1 MISRSH
7 LNCYRSVFINS
18 LLILWAFQL
27 SLDPTKPQD
36 DMGFMDAG
44 IPNVS
49 LAIEFKTRVP
59 EAELRCMMKNYPEA
73 G

>member
-1 MISRSH
+1 
-7 LNCYRSVFINS
+7 VFINS

-36 DMGFMDAG
+36 DMGFMNATV
-44 IPNVS
+44 PNAP
-49 LAIEFKTRVP
+49 LAIKFKPRVP
-59 EAELRCMMKNYPEA
+59 EVELRRMMKNYPEA